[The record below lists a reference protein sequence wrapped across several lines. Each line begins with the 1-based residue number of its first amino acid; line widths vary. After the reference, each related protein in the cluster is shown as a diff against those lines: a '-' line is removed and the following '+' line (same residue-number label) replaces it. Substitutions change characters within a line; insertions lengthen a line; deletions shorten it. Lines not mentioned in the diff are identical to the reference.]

1 MATTRLSKIRVRQG
15 NLSDLPVLDPGELG
29 YAKDSRRLFIG
40 NDTVSVG
47 TGNGVLTTFTIP
59 LALSKPVI
67 TTVSIAGNAVNAST
81 YTISGTTLTF
91 ASAPTG
97 AITVGFNN
105 EIDIVSDVTIPSEI
119 SLAANG
125 SSAET
130 GFTVD
135 TSVYNI
141 AILDYTLESTAGVR
155 VGQIRMAWD
164 SSLSASHIGD
174 QNIETNPVN
183 ITFSLNTA
191 AANQMK
197 LVYTDSA
204 NLITKFKYTYQL
216 WNSN

>member
-15 NLSDLPVLDPGELG
+15 NFADLPVLDPGELG

-40 NDTVSVG
+40 NDVVSVG
-47 TGNGVLTTFTIP
+47 TGNGVLTAFTIP
-59 LALSKPVI
+59 LALSKPNI
-67 TTVSIAGNAVNAST
+67 TTVSVAGSAVNAST

-125 SSAET
+125 SSADT
-130 GFTVD
+130 GFQID
-135 TSVYNI
+135 TSLYNVVVM
-141 AILDYTLESTAGVR
+141 DYTLESTNGVR
-155 VGQIRMAWD
+155 IGQLRFGTD
-164 SSLSASHIGD
+164 TSASANTIGD
-174 QNIETNPVN
+174 NYTETAAVG
-183 ITFSLNTA
+183 ITFSLDTATANTL
-191 AANQMK
+191 K
-197 LVYTDSA
+197 LQYTDA
-204 NLITKFKYTYQL
+204 DNLITKFKYTYQL